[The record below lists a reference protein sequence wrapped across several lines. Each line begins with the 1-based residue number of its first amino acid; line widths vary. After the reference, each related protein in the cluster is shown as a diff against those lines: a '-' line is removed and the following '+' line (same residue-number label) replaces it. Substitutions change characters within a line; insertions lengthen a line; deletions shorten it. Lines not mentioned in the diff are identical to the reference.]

1 MSFCKTVPLLESY
14 DNTEVCVS
22 HVKIKDRKIENVKV
36 TIAID
41 RLIIPLI
48 P

>member
-1 MSFCKTVPLLESY
+1 ML
-14 DNTEVCVS
+14 
-22 HVKIKDRKIENVKV
+22 KDSTIENVKV
-36 TIAID
+36 TTAID